1 MIKDHSMW
9 DHVFPWGPWLTEVVF
24 LRVCDFSLY
33 FNLKTQLTNCKSSYR
48 SMTHKHEHWMW
59 CFISQEKQTHTWKN
73 NVHHLW
79 RLSVPLH
86 DCLSKKKGLL
96 CISIFHLPLY
106 FLLCFF
112 GTRQVSKTQYKYTI
126 PSNFI
131 QVNLSAY
138 TSITWQ
144 WFVSRFFNTIK

>member
-1 MIKDHSMW
+1 MCSHEAHDLQKLCFLECVIFHSISIW
-9 DHVFPWGPWLTEVVF
+9 KHNWRIV
-24 LRVCDFSLY
+24 RVATDLWH
-33 FNLKTQLTNCKSSYR
+33 TNK
-48 SMTHKHEHWMW
+48 HWMW